1 MATQLAEVT
10 APVIAHIQRL
20 ETALQTG
27 GDLSVV
33 RHDIIHDLQVMEQE
47 IQRQPGG
54 QGRFETVKY
63 ILASLADEVVLASG
77 QADVGGWQSDLMEM
91 ELFNSS
97 VAGER
102 FFELLEAEGYRD
114 PDLAEIF
121 FIAMALGFQ
130 GKHRNKS
137 DVIQKYKERCYA
149 LIPDRLPEEEK
160 LIAPDAAEIACEG
173 HETVSPL
180 FGLWTVVVVAVV
192 AFGLYAVASQ
202 WMWAD
207 ASEYI
212 HKLSDA
218 LPK

>member
-1 MATQLAEVT
+1 MATQLAEAVE
-10 APVIAHIQRL
+10 PVVSHIQQL
-20 ETALQTG
+20 DLAVQG
-27 GDLSVV
+27 AGDLGVIRSNLLQ
-33 RHDIIHDLQVMEQE
+33 DLQILEQE
-47 IQRQPGG
+47 IQRQPNG
-54 QGRFETVKY
+54 QSRFDTVKY
-63 ILASLADEVVLASG
+63 ILACLADEVVLASG
-77 QADVGGWQSDLMEM
+77 QADTFGWQGDLLEM

-102 FFELLEAEGYRD
+102 FFELLESEGYRD

-130 GKHRNKS
+130 GKYRNKPET
-137 DVIQKYKERCYA
+137 IGKYKDRCYA
-149 LIPDRLPEEEK
+149 LMPDRLAEDEK
-160 LIAPDAAEIACEG
+160 MIAPDAAAVACEG
-173 HETVSPL
+173 RESVSPL

-192 AFGLYAVASQ
+192 SFGLYAVASQ

-212 HKLSDA
+212 HKLSDH

>member
-1 MATQLAEVT
+1 MATQLAEAI
-10 APVIAHIQRL
+10 APVVAHIREL
-20 ETALQTG
+20 EMNVLAGSDLSTTRDEITHGLQT
-27 GDLSVV
+27 
-33 RHDIIHDLQVMEQE
+33 MEQE
-47 IQRQPGG
+47 IQRQAGG

-63 ILASLADEVVLASG
+63 VLAILADEVVLASG
-77 QADVGGWQSDLMEM
+77 QQEVGGWQGNLLEM

-102 FFELLEAEGYRD
+102 FFELLESEGYRD
-114 PDLAEIF
+114 PDLAEVF
-121 FIAMALGFQ
+121 FVAMVLGFQ
-130 GKHRNKS
+130 GKFRNKPE
-137 DVIQKYKERCYA
+137 VIQKYKDRCYA
-149 LIPDRLPEEEK
+149 LIPDRLPEDEK
-160 LIAPDAAEIACEG
+160 IIAPDAAEVASSGREA
-173 HETVSPL
+173 VSPL

-212 HKLSDA
+212 NKLSDA

>member
-1 MATQLAEVT
+1 MATQLAET
-10 APVIAHIQRL
+10 IAPVIDHIQQLDR
-20 ETALQTG
+20 ALQTG
-27 GDLSVV
+27 GDLAAV
-33 RHDIIHDLQVMEQE
+33 RSDIVQGLLVMEQE

-54 QGRFETVKY
+54 QARFKTVKY
-63 ILASLADEVVLASG
+63 VLASLADEVVLASG
-77 QADVGGWQSDLMEM
+77 QADIGGWQGDLLEM

-114 PDLAEIF
+114 PDLAELF
-121 FIAMALGFQ
+121 FLAMVLGFQ
-130 GKHRNKS
+130 GKYRNKPEA
-137 DVIQKYKERCYA
+137 VQKYKERCYA

-160 LIAPDAAEIACEG
+160 MIAPDACEVACEG

-212 HKLSDA
+212 NKLSDA